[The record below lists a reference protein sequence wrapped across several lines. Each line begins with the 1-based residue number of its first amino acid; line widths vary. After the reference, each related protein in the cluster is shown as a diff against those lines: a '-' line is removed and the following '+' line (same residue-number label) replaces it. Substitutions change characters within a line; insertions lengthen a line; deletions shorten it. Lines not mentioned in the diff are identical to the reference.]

1 MSLARQKGVTGF
13 KSTRKIDRRIVALAL
28 PALGALAADPLLSLV
43 DTLFVSRL
51 GTAEL
56 GALGVN
62 GAIFGFAFVLFN
74 FLAYATT
81 PLVAQ
86 ALGRGDPL
94 EASAVVS
101 RALWLA
107 LGLGTASMAV
117 LATGAHHL
125 VGLMQA
131 SGELTGPAV
140 SYLRIRALAA
150 PAVLVVM
157 ASHGAFRGFQDN
169 GTPFRVALGA
179 NLANAL
185 LDPLL
190 IFGLGWGIAGAAWA
204 SVTSQVGAAVWF
216 LILLRRK
223 LGLVLT
229 RPPDLVGL
237 SALLR
242 TGGALTLRTLFLVGA
257 LAVGTAVAAASGTTA
272 VAAHQVV
279 RETWFLSAM
288 LVDGLAI
295 AAQALVAEL
304 TGRGDR
310 PGARRVSKR
319 LLAWGLAVGLVMA
332 IGWLIGGPVLA
343 AAFASDSEV
352 ERLIIAATRITAVM
366 APLAAVVWV
375 LDGIFLG
382 ELRVKVL
389 VASTAAGALAG
400 LIGFLLTDLWDWGLT
415 GVWWATAGLV
425 GGRAVILVL
434 AYRFGQRGRV

>member
-1 MSLARQKGVTGF
+1 MTG
-13 KSTRKIDRRIVALAL
+13 SAPTRTIDRRIVALAL
-28 PALGALAADPLLSLV
+28 PALGALAADPLISLV

-51 GTAEL
+51 GRAEL

-86 ALGRGDPL
+86 ALGRGDGP
-94 EASAVVS
+94 EASAVMS
-101 RALWLA
+101 RTLWLA

-117 LATGAHHL
+117 LVAGAGHL

-131 SGELTGPAV
+131 SSEIAGPAV

-150 PAVLVVM
+150 PAVLIVM

-179 NLANAL
+179 NIANAL

-204 SVTSQVGAAVWF
+204 SVASQLGAAVWF

-223 LGLVLT
+223 LGLVVA
-229 RPPDLVGL
+229 RPPGWGEL

-310 PGARRVSKR
+310 AGVRRVSNR
-319 LLAWGLAVGLVMA
+319 LLGWGLAVGVVMA
-332 IGWLIGGPVLA
+332 MGWLIGGPLLA
-343 AAFASDSEV
+343 TAFAPDLEV
-352 ERLIIAATRITAVM
+352 KTLIIASTRITALM
-366 APLAAVVWV
+366 APLAALVWV

-382 ELRVKVL
+382 GLRVKVL
-389 VASTAAGALAG
+389 VASTAVGAAAGV
-400 LIGFLLTDLWDWGLT
+400 IGFLLTDLGGWGLV

-425 GGRAVILVL
+425 GGRAVILLL
-434 AYRFGQRGRV
+434 AYRIGPRRRV